1 MNEAIKFHFESIGK
15 QDDRIY
21 SRENNLIYVKGG
33 IALLM
38 VAFAFGCYLI
48 K

>member
-21 SRENNLIYVKGG
+21 SRENNLIYVEG

-38 VAFAFGCYLI
+38 VAFAFGYYLI